1 MSQAWINEMAA
12 LWFTKVKDGLSI
24 SEQRAFQKWLHVNE
38 EHQKAYAQFEA
49 LWGELDGLAPIQNT
63 FSSKKR
69 RIKPWFGY
77 ACACVIACFF
87 IAFLQWQMWSSHLE
101 WAQNMT
107 TPVGAMREYTLQ
119 DGTTLFLDTDTNVS
133 VEYYKQK
140 RLVKLHQGQLVLHV
154 SKNADRPLFVE
165 ARNVQ
170 IRVTGT
176 LFEVRNVDNNVRVS
190 VEEGSVEVS
199 HKRLED
205 GGVLTL
211 AHLSAKDQI
220 TLDGRGF
227 ILSAS
232 TLHNDS
238 VAPWRSGRLIF
249 DKTPLREVLFE
260 FERYGAKKTVIASS
274 QLASMPLSG
283 SFEIE
288 RFASFL
294 EILPK
299 VLPLKI
305 ANSSDKIILEKR

>member
-1 MSQAWINEMAA
+1 MSQAWIDEMAA
-12 LWFTKVKDGLSI
+12 LWCTKVHDGLSF
-24 SEQRAFQKWLHVNE
+24 SEQRAFQKWLHVNP
-38 EHQKAYAQFEA
+38 EHRKAYVQFEA
-49 LWGELDGLAPIQNT
+49 LWNELDGLSPTQT
-63 FSSKKR
+63 TSSKKCL
-69 RIKPWFGY
+69 KPWFGY
-77 ACACVIACFF
+77 ACACAIACFF
-87 IAFLQWQMWSSHLE
+87 IAFLQWQTWNSRLE
-101 WAQNMT
+101 FAQNIA
-107 TPVGAMREYTLQ
+107 TPVGSMREYTLK

-154 SKNADRPLFVE
+154 SKDAARPLFVD
-165 ARNVQ
+165 AQNVQ

-176 LFEVRNVDNNVRVS
+176 LFEVRNVDKHVRVS

-205 GGVLTL
+205 GSVLPL
-211 AHLSAKDQI
+211 ARLSAKDQI
-220 TLDGRGF
+220 TLDERGF
-227 ILSAS
+227 VLRAS

-249 DKTPLREVLFE
+249 DKTPLKEVLFE

-274 QLASMPLSG
+274 ELAPMPLSG

-294 EILPK
+294 EMLPK
-299 VLPLKI
+299 VLPLKV
-305 ANSSDKIILEKR
+305 ANGGDKIILEKR